1 MSVFFPLRGRERSLN
16 TIIQK
21 LKILFTESFLGL
33 KSNRKWLILNIYLWF
48 YTSFALGEFANFL
61 SCHWVLLRNFHLQNR
76 MRNNWSLGSP
86 WQPHSPLFPSHT
98 CALPIRETTWRIL
111 MWCWEGEKKMEEIF
125 EIKWAISHPSR
136 KIFVLICV
144 SVLSFSFLLGR

>member
-61 SCHWVLLRNFHLQNR
+61 SCHWVLRRNFHLQNR

-98 CALPIRETTWRIL
+98 CALPIRGTTWRIL

-125 EIKWAISHPSR
+125 EIKWAISYPSR